1 MDMTFKLMFNTPF
14 GWMYRFI
21 NIPFNTSSCLCIY
34 PDGIL
39 KIFDPQISVEYQ
51 IEIPTFK

>member
-1 MDMTFKLMFNTPF
+1 MTFKLMFNTPF